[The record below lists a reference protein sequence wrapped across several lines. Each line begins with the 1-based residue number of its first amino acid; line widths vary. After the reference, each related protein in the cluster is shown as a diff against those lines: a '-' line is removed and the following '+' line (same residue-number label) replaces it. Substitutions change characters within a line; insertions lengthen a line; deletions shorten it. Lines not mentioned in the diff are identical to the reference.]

1 MNLRSCKYTAA
12 QGTAPAA
19 PLRYNSSLYYLFCA
33 KRSSFFQQNV
43 HRRSKTAPNAFFFGQ
58 FAACPGAVLTNPA
71 ALCYNFHDFRQ
82 EAGPAGRSPPYT
94 IFSRRIFETDAMKG
108 SAVGLQ
114 ADWQA
119 PFFVFLRRSH
129 RRKQM
134 KTKNSSPARNV
145 VLAALFLALA
155 FVLPMVTGHL
165 PQVGNM
171 LCPMHFPILLCGFVL
186 GGPWGLAVGFAAPL
200 LRSVLFG
207 MPPMFP
213 IAISMAF
220 ELAAYGAVSGW
231 LYRRVKH
238 TLPMTY
244 ATLAAAMVAGA
255 RSASCWRACPARA
268 SRSRPS
274 CPVRSSPLCRASS
287 HSWCSSPSSSPLC
300 RKPRCWSNRFSLP
313 LSQVK
318 KLVQHPNNIFSICNS
333 TLLLLH

>member
-1 MNLRSCKYTAA
+1 
-12 QGTAPAA
+12 
-19 PLRYNSSLYYLFCA
+19 
-33 KRSSFFQQNV
+33 
-43 HRRSKTAPNAFFFGQ
+43 
-58 FAACPGAVLTNPA
+58 
-71 ALCYNFHDFRQ
+71 
-82 EAGPAGRSPPYT
+82 
-94 IFSRRIFETDAMKG
+94 
-108 SAVGLQ
+108 
-114 ADWQA
+114 
-119 PFFVFLRRSH
+119 
-129 RRKQM
+129 M

-200 LRSVLFG
+200 LRSALFG

-244 ATLAAAMVAGA
+244 ATLAVAMVAGRLVWGAVRFVLAGLSGSSFPFSAFLSGALFTAVPGIIAQLVLIPLIITALQKA
-255 RSASCWRACPARA
+255 R
-268 SRSRPS
+268 
-274 CPVRSSPLCRASS
+274 VMD
-287 HSWCSSPSSSPLC
+287 
-300 RKPRCWSNRFSLP
+300 
-313 LSQVK
+313 
-318 KLVQHPNNIFSICNS
+318 
-333 TLLLLH
+333 

>member
-1 MNLRSCKYTAA
+1 
-12 QGTAPAA
+12 
-19 PLRYNSSLYYLFCA
+19 
-33 KRSSFFQQNV
+33 
-43 HRRSKTAPNAFFFGQ
+43 
-58 FAACPGAVLTNPA
+58 
-71 ALCYNFHDFRQ
+71 
-82 EAGPAGRSPPYT
+82 
-94 IFSRRIFETDAMKG
+94 
-108 SAVGLQ
+108 
-114 ADWQA
+114 
-119 PFFVFLRRSH
+119 
-129 RRKQM
+129 M

-244 ATLAAAMVAGA
+244 ATLAAAMVAGRLVWGA
-255 RSASCWRACPARA
+255 VRFVLIKCCSTIFLLAGRLELPVLGLPVRCALHRCAGHHRTAGAHPPHHHRSAESQGAGVTG
-268 SRSRPS
+268 SRCLYRKSRN
-274 CPVRSSPLCRASS
+274 
-287 HSWCSSPSSSPLC
+287 WCSIQTTSFRYAIQRCCCCIKKLNCCHQASQSSLRSPVPLIGGASGKK
-300 RKPRCWSNRFSLP
+300 RKFFSLSKP
-313 LSQVK
+313 LLRRRGGIAK
-318 KLVQHPNNIFSICNS
+318 P
-333 TLLLLH
+333 